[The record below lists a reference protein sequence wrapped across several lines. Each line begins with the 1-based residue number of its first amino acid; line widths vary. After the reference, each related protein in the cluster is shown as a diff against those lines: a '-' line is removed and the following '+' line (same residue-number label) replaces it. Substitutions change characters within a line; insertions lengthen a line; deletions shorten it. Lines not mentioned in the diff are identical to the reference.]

1 LPEKPPRRPIGKRP
15 VTGTPPKT
23 EHRPTTGSQPVVD
36 KRATTGRQA
45 TVRSTS
51 QRLLEAIEPEAVETK
66 ATWRQMLVPIAF
78 IAVGF
83 ALWAV
88 GINGAFGTTMFLVRC
103 VGIVLAVYGIV
114 AWARIAPPSHLM
126 TWGALLQAPLV
137 INTGALLRSGFTLF
151 GIDIPILPVI
161 GIGLLIT
168 GFVRWAR
175 GEDSWLTRR
184 Y

>member
-1 LPEKPPRRPIGKRP
+1 MAG
-15 VTGTPPKT
+15 
-23 EHRPTTGSQPVVD
+23 

-51 QRLLEAIEPEAVETK
+51 QRLLETIDPEPVETK
-66 ATWRQMLVPIAF
+66 ATWRQMLLPIAF

-83 ALWAV
+83 TLWAV
-88 GINGAFGTTMFLVRC
+88 GINGAFGSTLFLVRC

-137 INTGALLRSGFTLF
+137 INTGALLRSGFTAF
-151 GIDIPILPVI
+151 GLDIPILPVI
-161 GIGLLIT
+161 GIALLIT
-168 GFVRWAR
+168 GFARWAR
-175 GEDSWLTRR
+175 GQDSWLTRSF
-184 Y
+184 